1 MAEVYCNKF
10 DVDDDGVSP
19 EERFSNVCSVQ
30 NLTEHHPLGCP
41 VYILDA
47 HLQDRSGSAPK
58 WDPRARLGIYL
69 GPSHVHAS
77 N

>member
-19 EERFSNVCSVQ
+19 EERFSN
-30 NLTEHHPLGCP
+30 
-41 VYILDA
+41 
-47 HLQDRSGSAPK
+47 DRSGSVPK

-69 GPSHVHAS
+69 GPSCVHTS
-77 N
+77 NVHLVLNPRTGMSHSNFI